1 MDGPGPSSSTTIW
14 TNESTLPCPQCLRDV
29 PVGTGGESNL
39 QRHIGSAKCNKN
51 KNEKL
56 KKTTKNAS
64 LFSYLVPKVKVPL
77 VPPTVAAPAPVKGP
91 RFIPVTAPN
100 DTGPEP
106 LEELDLEM
114 FRDLRQ
120 NLAAERIPVS
130 ETCIHAL
137 TLLRQLRAKLTNIPA
152 HSPLAN
158 SMHPLASFA
167 VNPAA
172 EYEQRNA
179 EDDWDQILH
188 PMLRRAFGQGE
199 LDPVL
204 SGNYINLGEYG
215 LSGFCAFFE
224 SYITEREVKGHQLMP
239 YFEFLIQGIEIRFP
253 SSNDSVASRLEP
265 RVVYDELH
273 RALPTASEDYA
284 LEVQKTV
291 TCVGIQLG
299 FPRGR
304 SHHVDYPFGL
314 HQHYDL
320 PWDYY
325 SQGDKKI
332 DQTRSLKL
340 TKLNVVRKLLGK
352 MAALDDHKQFVMA
365 IASGRVERV
374 AQLVQA
380 CLNNG
385 VGIRGLL
392 ERYQS
397 ACQMVYN
404 PKGFTEDDT
413 MLGLLILR
421 LGGARLAGI
430 VHRAKGLPGLSTLR
444 KHTVIRPL
452 RASPGMPTVQ
462 EIEDNIDAFAEA
474 EPESTGVPVI
484 VHRILMMDEIA
495 VEQRPR
501 WDDKTNMILGA
512 CRECSHKVS
521 LELNT
526 ADDLE
531 VFFNALD
538 DGEIHLAC
546 EATVA
551 AFGALSKDPRV
562 YSPRPC
568 CISGTDKHEKGP
580 EQANFIQQIMTA
592 GHHKRV
598 RGNITYRTISIAS
611 DGEAKRGAALVQK
624 TMNRDLDSDSPI
636 HKLLIPLDLM
646 NFRVGED
653 DLTADK
659 DYRHVLKTLRNLLM
673 RLKGVKVLGFVITPA
688 IIKQHLRAAGHS
700 QEQVDAFLNPN
711 DKQDVYLGYQLLKAM
726 WSLPVAPA
734 ESSPGFIRTRKALRM
749 FGQLG
754 YHLLMPYIFID
765 LSLHQQLVHL
775 STAAHLLLILYSDE
789 KAGTSFMANQTFG
802 NLMIMIKNVF
812 FCIAKTKIDI
822 PDAEFFIILLG
833 TDRLEVLFGLIRTAI
848 GTDVNVD
855 MYQLSTRASNLTEAT
870 IILANRPHWD
880 RSPRRLKLPM
890 IINEAGDIS
899 PNADHITP
907 AAWKGDVRVQNIN
920 LWTAW
925 KQGRQIAEELIPQG
939 RAILTVCSSTPGV
952 DIFSP
957 LGTSLINY
965 LDEDVS
971 EDFDI
976 DPSLLSAPHADTS
989 ADTVDSLP
997 LVPPNAES
1005 SSTEDSSYT
1014 PDGDVEDALAIAEP
1028 QGKFSPEVEI
1038 NGKLIS
1044 KARALSGMM
1053 RYRGSRSSTD
1063 RLKRVAGLPSF
1074 NPSMEGTGMISDSSL
1089 GAASLRVGNP
1099 VAVVVSCEEQ
1109 LFLAV
1114 AQVNNIKLASSPVQS
1129 IALDMLLD
1137 SSAKISVQI
1146 LRLVPATI
1154 ADDPTEKNDWRWSL
1168 SFEATC
1174 TNLPGNLIH
1183 PVNPAVSVQQAGEPT
1198 YLFDS
1203 STLVTAAAT
1212 IHDQMLP
1219 RDFMGVPKVA
1229 RTPTFPYR
1237 HQGQHNGQ
1245 RVLEHMGAHI
1255 LFDPQFTSALQ
1266 QPCGACLRSSPMCSL
1281 YYKPR
1286 RGTSAARQ
1294 VDWALST
1301 TGPFTYKSSDKNHPH
1316 VAYEISIK
1324 ERRWMEAKWKARF
1337 GNPVKYTKK
1346 KGKSRPP
1353 LQISE
1358 AHSSRMAL
1366 RQPTVDDVAQESEDQ
1381 LPDDTEN
1388 TSTNYST
1395 PNSVF
1400 AVLQDDEDDFGDELP
1415 PALSPALVPTDDD
1428 EYSEEFPEGIAAQM
1442 DDMDDEIPPS
1452 EFPPGSA
1459 DFVAAQPLEPRT
1471 AQQDWDL
1478 PLVDGQPTRS
1488 RLKRR
1493 IYETSIGMCE
1503 CDKVVTAAERADSK
1517 IAVRCS
1523 RAGCETDWYHLSCLG
1538 HPRVTKTWILSSTC
1552 LKSQDVID
1560 PDAGNEF
1567 PT

>member
-1 MDGPGPSSSTTIW
+1 
-14 TNESTLPCPQCLRDV
+14 
-29 PVGTGGESNL
+29 
-39 QRHIGSAKCNKN
+39 
-51 KNEKL
+51 
-56 KKTTKNAS
+56 
-64 LFSYLVPKVKVPL
+64 
-77 VPPTVAAPAPVKGP
+77 
-91 RFIPVTAPN
+91 
-100 DTGPEP
+100 
-106 LEELDLEM
+106 
-114 FRDLRQ
+114 
-120 NLAAERIPVS
+120 
-130 ETCIHAL
+130 
-137 TLLRQLRAKLTNIPA
+137 
-152 HSPLAN
+152 
-158 SMHPLASFA
+158 
-167 VNPAA
+167 
-172 EYEQRNA
+172 
-179 EDDWDQILH
+179 
-188 PMLRRAFGQGE
+188 
-199 LDPVL
+199 
-204 SGNYINLGEYG
+204 
-215 LSGFCAFFE
+215 
-224 SYITEREVKGHQLMP
+224 
-239 YFEFLIQGIEIRFP
+239 
-253 SSNDSVASRLEP
+253 
-265 RVVYDELH
+265 
-273 RALPTASEDYA
+273 
-284 LEVQKTV
+284 
-291 TCVGIQLG
+291 
-299 FPRGR
+299 
-304 SHHVDYPFGL
+304 
-314 HQHYDL
+314 
-320 PWDYY
+320 
-325 SQGDKKI
+325 
-332 DQTRSLKL
+332 
-340 TKLNVVRKLLGK
+340 
-352 MAALDDHKQFVMA
+352 
-365 IASGRVERV
+365 
-374 AQLVQA
+374 
-380 CLNNG
+380 
-385 VGIRGLL
+385 
-392 ERYQS
+392 
-397 ACQMVYN
+397 MVYN

-413 MLGLLILR
+413 MLGLT
-421 LGGARLAGI
+421 GI

-444 KHTVIRPL
+444 KHAVIRPL

-474 EPESTGVPVI
+474 EPVSTGVPVI

-501 WDDKTNMILGA
+501 WDDKTNMILGV
-512 CRECSHKVS
+512 CRECSYKVS

-580 EQANFIQQIMTA
+580 EQARFIQQIMTA
-592 GHHKRV
+592 GNHKRI

-636 HKLLIPLDLM
+636 HKLLSPLDLM

-673 RLKGVKVLGFVITPA
+673 RLKGVKVLGFVIMPA

-734 ESSPGFIRTRKALRM
+734 DSSPGFIRTREALRM

-775 STAAHLLLILYSDE
+775 RRNLVYGKSA
-789 KAGTSFMANQTFG
+789 FG

-899 PNADHITP
+899 RNADHITP

-925 KQGRQIAEELIPQG
+925 KQGRQIAEELVPQG

-952 DIFSP
+952 NIFSP

-976 DPSLLSAPHADTS
+976 DPSLLSAPHADTP

-997 LVPPNAES
+997 LVPLSADSN
-1005 SSTEDSSYT
+1005 STEDSSYT

-1028 QGKFSPEVEI
+1028 QGKFSPHVEI

-1053 RYRGSRSSTD
+1053 RYRGSRASTD

-1129 IALDMLLD
+1129 IALD
-1137 SSAKISVQI
+1137 SSAKIS
-1146 LRLVPATI
+1146 
-1154 ADDPTEKNDWRWSL
+1154 
-1168 SFEATC
+1168 
-1174 TNLPGNLIH
+1174 
-1183 PVNPAVSVQQAGEPT
+1183 
-1198 YLFDS
+1198 
-1203 STLVTAAAT
+1203 
-1212 IHDQMLP
+1212 
-1219 RDFMGVPKVA
+1219 
-1229 RTPTFPYR
+1229 
-1237 HQGQHNGQ
+1237 
-1245 RVLEHMGAHI
+1245 
-1255 LFDPQFTSALQ
+1255 
-1266 QPCGACLRSSPMCSL
+1266 
-1281 YYKPR
+1281 
-1286 RGTSAARQ
+1286 
-1294 VDWALST
+1294 
-1301 TGPFTYKSSDKNHPH
+1301 
-1316 VAYEISIK
+1316 
-1324 ERRWMEAKWKARF
+1324 
-1337 GNPVKYTKK
+1337 
-1346 KGKSRPP
+1346 
-1353 LQISE
+1353 
-1358 AHSSRMAL
+1358 
-1366 RQPTVDDVAQESEDQ
+1366 ESEDQ

-1388 TSTNYST
+1388 TSTSYST

-1415 PALSPALVPTDDD
+1415 PAPSPAPVPTDDD
-1428 EYSEEFPEGIAAQM
+1428 EYLEEFPEAMAAQM
-1442 DDMDDEIPPS
+1442 DDRDDEIPPS

-1459 DFVAAQPLEPRT
+1459 DFVATQPLKPLRRIPSSDKIFIRFWFKRKPKRT
-1471 AQQDWDL
+1471 AL
-1478 PLVDGQPTRS
+1478 
-1488 RLKRR
+1488 
-1493 IYETSIGMCE
+1493 
-1503 CDKVVTAAERADSK
+1503 SK
-1517 IAVRCS
+1517 QSCCNRCFQVS
-1523 RAGCETDWYHLSCLG
+1523 FVSDTFDFHAIMESYS
-1538 HPRVTKTWILSSTC
+1538 
-1552 LKSQDVID
+1552 KSQLISSPQPRQTTRATSTNPIHGSFSKSDLRSPTVRTVFLAFPLASCMASALTACLD
-1560 PDAGNEF
+1560 PVRRPDLTSK
-1567 PT
+1567 PTGRP